1 MWKQGLW
8 KWETSDRQYIACSCL
23 LVVWRKAGDSLYTAM
38 LQVVVA
44 GVRTVASSLFLGLDS
59 SQSQPAGWPRGYLAG
74 DDLVRARVGPV
85 GELPMGRDQNQYQ
98 AVQPKSEQ
106 IAIGRGVRPVQPRLA
121 VPDAPRGSAELS
133 TSAESWVVEAQGELF
148 PTIPAPE
155 LR

>member
-1 MWKQGLW
+1 
-8 KWETSDRQYIACSCL
+8 
-23 LVVWRKAGDSLYTAM
+23 
-38 LQVVVA
+38 
-44 GVRTVASSLFLGLDS
+44 
-59 SQSQPAGWPRGYLAG
+59 
-74 DDLVRARVGPV
+74 
-85 GELPMGRDQNQYQ
+85 MGRDQNQYQ